1 MSSELIK
8 MIKNNALS
16 IEVCRKCGNNYQN
29 IMRMIFM
36 LTLDLDFSLVIISE
50 LMMVIASSIKHDSSV
65 YSLVSLFNL
74 FFQVSERFI
83 KI

>member
-1 MSSELIK
+1 